1 MAKPEKSKSGC
12 FPGLLRLL
20 LCAGNATSPPV
31 HPTDHFT
38 ESEESENSHST
49 KETAVVNDGS
59 TPGVVARLMGL
70 DSLPN
75 SKWAIKG
82 GTPDSV
88 PRSRSVNFVDY
99 LLEFDANHAI
109 HRRVK
114 TSASFREVP
123 SLVQNQNG
131 SNLFVLCMDGD
142 KDQEVRHE
150 FRKLETGLGEVR
162 KGKRQGSKNKESVSV
177 KKERN
182 VGKNRKISKLK
193 NEPRRVPS
201 SKHGSK
207 GRNHD
212 GKPLSSVSSG
222 SSKCSSCSNRQ
233 NDDGSRSR
241 SNTYLPN
248 KHKKGLV
255 ETKDKKNM
263 RNQKLLMKVE
273 SECSMEN
280 HSPVSVVD
288 SNDYPLL
295 YGTDF
300 LDGTSLVASK
310 SKWES
315 PSLLLSLDDDVED
328 SASTNKDYTF
338 IDVNKEAEYFSEMML
353 QLRNLTEQDVR
364 DSDCTLKH
372 IRESECFRDICLVF
386 EHKIFDHLLYEV
398 VNEVFEL
405 HC

>member
-1 MAKPEKSKSGC
+1 MAKPEKPKFGC
-12 FPGLLRLL
+12 FPALLRVL

-31 HPTDHFT
+31 HPSDHFT
-38 ESEESENSHST
+38 ESEQSENAHYST
-49 KETAVVNDGS
+49 KETMLVNDGS

-75 SKWAIKG
+75 PKWGVKG

-99 LLEFDANHAI
+99 LLEFDASHAI

-131 SNLFVLCMDGD
+131 SSHLFVLCMDGD
-142 KDQEVRHE
+142 KEQEVRHE
-150 FRKLETGLGEVR
+150 LRKLETGLGEVR

-201 SKHGSK
+201 SKNASK
-207 GRNHD
+207 GRNHE
-212 GKPLSSVSSG
+212 GKDLSSVSSG
-222 SSKCSSCSNRQ
+222 SSKCSSCGNRQ
-233 NDDGSRSR
+233 NDAGSRSR
-241 SNTYLPN
+241 SNSYLPN

-263 RNQKLLMKVE
+263 RNQKLVLKVE

-280 HSPVSVVD
+280 HSAVSVVD

-295 YGTDF
+295 NGTDF
-300 LDGTSLVASK
+300 LGLFSQLT
-310 SKWES
+310 
-315 PSLLLSLDDDVED
+315 PFLLLFL
-328 SASTNKDYTF
+328 
-338 IDVNKEAEYFSEMML
+338 L
-353 QLRNLTEQDVR
+353 NLK
-364 DSDCTLKH
+364 TL
-372 IRESECFRDICLVF
+372 VW
-386 EHKIFDHLLYEV
+386 
-398 VNEVFEL
+398 
-405 HC
+405 